1 MLPLYAL
8 HSTHTAD
15 TGSNRRRIFDFGGG
29 TQLGATL
36 VMDANA
42 TNLRYLKADQLRT
55 AAGALD
61 GAPVVSPAHRTLGT
75 LAGALVDPVG
85 RRVCYLVI
93 ESGHWPMKHR
103 YALPLITTRVDPD
116 RQALLVDAEA
126 DDLQEVWTK
135 RFAPFSED
143 DLIAAIFSPRAA

>member
-1 MLPLYAL
+1 MLLFYTL
-8 HSTHTAD
+8 HSTLSAD
-15 TGSNRRRIFDFGGG
+15 TGSNRWRFWGLVGG
-29 TQLGATL
+29 TQLVVTL

-55 AAGALD
+55 AAGGLD
-61 GAPVVSPAHRTLGT
+61 GAPIMSPAHMTLGT

-93 ESGHWPMKHR
+93 ESGRWPMKHR
-103 YALPLITTRVDPD
+103 YALPLSTTRVDPD

-126 DDLQEVWTK
+126 DNLQEVWTK
-135 RFAPFSED
+135 RFAAFSED
-143 DLIAAIFSPRAA
+143 DLIAAIFSPCAA

>member
-1 MLPLYAL
+1 
-8 HSTHTAD
+8 
-15 TGSNRRRIFDFGGG
+15 
-29 TQLGATL
+29 
-36 VMDANA
+36 
-42 TNLRYLKADQLRT
+42 
-55 AAGALD
+55 
-61 GAPVVSPAHRTLGT
+61 
-75 LAGALVDPVG
+75 
-85 RRVCYLVI
+85 
-93 ESGHWPMKHR
+93 MKHR